1 MSDMREA
8 LNAAL
13 DSAAED
19 DETQNFEE
27 TQQEV
32 MADDT
37 TDDNTDTETPETES
51 DTGDTETEVLGAD
64 TAAETS
70 VDTEAATKVPSAEDS
85 KTALSGDS
93 IKAPV
98 NWGPKERES
107 WSKVPR
113 DLQEKVMS
121 REKEIATMM
130 QTTADARRTHEDLGQ
145 LTQKYG
151 AALSG
156 MGSTPMETIGSL
168 FDTVASLRMGSPI
181 QKAQVV
187 ADLISQFGVDINTL
201 DSAIVGAAPSQEVQQ
216 TSQME
221 QMLAQRLA
229 PFEAMM
235 GQQNAM
241 VAQQKTQQQETAN
254 TEVQNF
260 SQQAEFLNDVR
271 MDMADMI
278 DMAAKRGLDMTLEDA
293 YAKACAINP
302 QISAVMAERAQRETL
317 TGANNTMASKRLAAS
332 SVNGRQIGGGGG
344 KAVSMRGTIEDAW
357 DSQDRV

>member
-8 LNAAL
+8 LNAAM
-13 DSAAED
+13 DSTAAD
-19 DETQNFEE
+19 DETQNFDE
-27 TQQEV
+27 TRQEV
-32 MADDT
+32 MTDDT
-37 TDDNTDTETPETES
+37 TEDTPDIETPETES
-51 DTGDTETEVLGAD
+51 EIGGGESDNVDQNTPHKEATEV
-64 TAAETS
+64 
-70 VDTEAATKVPSAEDS
+70 DS
-85 KTALSGDS
+85 GDSQTPLSGDS

-113 DLQEKVMS
+113 DLQEKIMT
-121 REKEIATMM
+121 REKEIGTVM
-130 QTTADARRTHEDLGQ
+130 QTTADARRTHEDFGQ

-151 AALSG
+151 AVLSG
-156 MGSTPMETIGSL
+156 MGSTPMETVSNL
-168 FDTVASLRMGSPI
+168 FDTVANLRMGSPI

-187 ADLISQFGVDINTL
+187 ANLISEFGVDVNTL
-201 DSAIVGAAPSQEVQQ
+201 DSALVGAAPTPEAHQVSQI
-216 TSQME
+216 E
-221 QMLAQRLA
+221 QMVAQKLA

-241 VAQQKTQQQETAN
+241 VQQQKAQQQETAN

-278 DMAAKRGLDMTLEDA
+278 DMAAKRGVDMTLEDA

-302 QISAVMAERAQRETL
+302 QISGVLAERAQRETL
-317 TGANNTMASKRLAAS
+317 TGANTTMSSKRNAAS
-332 SVNGRQIGGGGG
+332 SVVGRQVGVGAGGGDM
-344 KAVSMRGTIEDAW
+344 SMRDTMNAAW
-357 DSQDRV
+357 DNQGKI